1 MGKERNS
8 NFELLRIV
16 CMFFIVLH
24 HFSIHGI
31 ATNGNFVAFKGSFGN
46 LFVAELLASLGKP
59 AVMIFVFI
67 SGFYL
72 INSKFK
78 LKRILNLL
86 WKVFTYSVLILL
98 LVWLLQ
104 IGNLSLKNIIVSFLP
119 TSYGAYWF
127 ITDYVILSLFVP
139 FINKF
144 ILSSDRRFFEMFILT
159 LWLVSSLIP
168 TFLAKSALSNNEL
181 LLFLLFYSV
190 GAYIRLYITDR
201 VELKKF
207 AKYFTLIGSLALFG
221 GIVVLN
227 ILSLISSRN
236 IFSRSAMHLTTIDST
251 VALIFAIGVF
261 LYFTSRPKFS
271 SAIINVISASSLA
284 VYIISDNPLLRGVIW
299 QSIFHVNV
307 NSQTMNP
314 WMLLLYGL
322 MSTTLIYIFCTIID
336 IIKLKV
342 LDTWLNP
349 IKLLNENTVDN
360 LYKKFIVHK

>member
-1 MGKERNS
+1 
-8 NFELLRIV
+8 
-16 CMFFIVLH
+16 
-24 HFSIHGI
+24 
-31 ATNGNFVAFKGSFGN
+31 
-46 LFVAELLASLGKP
+46 
-59 AVMIFVFI
+59 MIFVFI

-207 AKYFTLIGSLALFG
+207 AKYFTLIGSLTLFG

-236 IFSRSAMHLTTIDST
+236 IFSRSAIHLTTIDST

-261 LYFTSRPKFS
+261 LHFTNRPKFS

-307 NSQTMNP
+307 N
-314 WMLLLYGL
+314 
-322 MSTTLIYIFCTIID
+322 
-336 IIKLKV
+336 
-342 LDTWLNP
+342 
-349 IKLLNENTVDN
+349 
-360 LYKKFIVHK
+360 